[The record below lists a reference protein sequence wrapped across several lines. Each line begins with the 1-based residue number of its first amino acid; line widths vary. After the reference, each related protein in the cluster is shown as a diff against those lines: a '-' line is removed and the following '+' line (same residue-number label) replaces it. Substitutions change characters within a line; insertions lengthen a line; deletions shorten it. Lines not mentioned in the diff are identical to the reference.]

1 VEGVAMPWLCREGEV
16 LASVE
21 VADTKATRR
30 QGLIG
35 RDGIEGAML
44 LLPAFAVHTL
54 AMDFPIDVAY
64 LNSDSEVLAI
74 TMMRPFRIG
83 RPRFR
88 AKAVLEAEAG
98 SFERWGLKVGD
109 VLEAR

>member
-1 VEGVAMPWLCREGEV
+1 MPWLCREGEV

-21 VADTKATRR
+21 VADTRVARR

-35 RDGIEGAML
+35 RDGIDGAL
-44 LLPAFAVHTL
+44 LLVPAFAVHTL
-54 AMDFPIDVAY
+54 AMDFAIDVAY
-64 LNSDSEVLAI
+64 LGADSEVLAI
-74 TMMRPFRIG
+74 TTMRPFRIG

-98 SFERWGLKVGD
+98 SFARWGIEVGD

>member
-1 VEGVAMPWLCREGEV
+1 MPWLCRDGEV
-16 LASVE
+16 VAPVE
-21 VADTKATRR
+21 VADTPTTRR

-35 RDGIEGAML
+35 RDGIEGAL
-44 LLPAFAVHTL
+44 LLVPAFAVHTL
-54 AMDFPIDVAY
+54 AMDFAIDVAY
-64 LNSDSEVLAI
+64 LSRDSVVLAI
-74 TMMRPFRIG
+74 TTMRPFRIG

-98 SFERWGLKVGD
+98 SFARWGIGVGD

>member
-1 VEGVAMPWLCREGEV
+1 MPWLCRKGEV
-16 LASVE
+16 LAPVE

-35 RDGIEGAML
+35 RDGIEGAL
-44 LLPAFAVHTL
+44 LLVPAFAVHTL
-54 AMDFPIDVAY
+54 AMDFAIDVAY
-64 LNSDSEVLAI
+64 LSGDSEVMAI
-74 TMMRPFRIG
+74 TTMRPFRIG
-83 RPRFR
+83 RPRLR

-98 SFERWGLKVGD
+98 AFERWGIEVGD

>member
-1 VEGVAMPWLCREGEV
+1 MPWLCREGEV

-21 VADTKATRR
+21 VADTKAARR

-35 RDGIEGAML
+35 RDGIDGAL
-44 LLPAFAVHTL
+44 LIVPCFAVHTL

-64 LNSDSEVLAI
+64 LDADSEVLAI

-98 SFERWGLKVGD
+98 AFQRWGIRVGD